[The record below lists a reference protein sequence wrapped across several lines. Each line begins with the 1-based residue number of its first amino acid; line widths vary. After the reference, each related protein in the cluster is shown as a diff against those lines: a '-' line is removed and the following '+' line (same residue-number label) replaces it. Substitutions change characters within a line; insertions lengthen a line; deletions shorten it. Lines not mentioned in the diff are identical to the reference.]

1 MNAEHVPSTRNWS
14 PPTANRTLAYTQNVW
29 PYVEKP
35 YLVISAPMP
44 LPKPQLSVAFQP
56 PRPNHYNHALQLLHH
71 INSNLVIWLVDV
83 EFGSACGSARNS
95 LPNFDSPRRLSGKI
109 IIPTFVDLLVKEVDR
124 NGGLLR
130 LGCVYVSFSKGVTLR
145 THGADNDVL
154 ALFEVY
160 RYALDRTEEWVSSD
174 GYLKV
179 ITYGGHHVLTSRMV
193 KTL

>member
-1 MNAEHVPSTRNWS
+1 
-14 PPTANRTLAYTQNVW
+14 
-29 PYVEKP
+29 
-35 YLVISAPMP
+35 
-44 LPKPQLSVAFQP
+44 
-56 PRPNHYNHALQLLHH
+56 
-71 INSNLVIWLVDV
+71 VDV
-83 EFGSACGSARNS
+83 EFCSACGSARNS
-95 LPNFDSPRRLSGKI
+95 LPNFDSPTRLSRKT
-109 IIPTFVDLLVKEVDR
+109 IIPTFVDLLVKGVDR
-124 NGGLLR
+124 HGGLLR
-130 LGCVYVSFSKGVTLR
+130 LGYVYDSFSEGVTLR